1 MTLTSEQAD
10 ERRKIVWEMR
20 QSGMTLAAIGK
31 QINRSREQV
40 RVLACQHARL
50 EKEREERRA
59 ALHGLTVSEL
69 MHRSI
74 LELELPARA
83 RNVFE
88 YGKNYTVADV
98 MAISDEELSSSPNFG
113 KVTVAATRAAI
124 DKAIA
129 DAKKVER
136 NDC

>member
-1 MTLTSEQAD
+1 MTLTSEQSD
-10 ERRKIVWEMR
+10 ERRKMVWEMR
-20 QSGMTLAAIGK
+20 QSGMTLDAIGK

-50 EKEREERRA
+50 EKERGERGA
-59 ALHGLTVSEL
+59 ALHGLTVPEL
-69 MHRSI
+69 MHRSVLN
-74 LELELPARA
+74 LELTARA
-83 RNVFE
+83 RNSFE
-88 YGKNYTVADV
+88 YGKKYTIADL
-98 MAISDEELSSSPNFG
+98 MAMSDEELLSLPNFG

>member
-1 MTLTSEQAD
+1 
-10 ERRKIVWEMR
+10 
-20 QSGMTLAAIGK
+20 
-31 QINRSREQV
+31 
-40 RVLACQHARL
+40 
-50 EKEREERRA
+50 
-59 ALHGLTVSEL
+59 
-69 MHRSI
+69 
-74 LELELPARA
+74 
-83 RNVFE
+83 
-88 YGKNYTVADV
+88 